1 MIKKLLLAVAIAL
14 PAMSLS
20 AQKFGT
26 VNVQEIME
34 SLPEVTEM
42 KAKIE
47 ASSKT
52 YEEEFGKLQ
61 QEMEKKYTEFQ
72 QLPEGTL
79 ESIKERR
86 MQELQ
91 ELDQKIQQF
100 RATAQQDLQR
110 QQAQLMQPIQ
120 EKIMKAIQT
129 VGAAGSYTFIFDAEQ
144 SYCAGSDVIN
154 VTPDVKTTLGVK

>member
-1 MIKKLLLAVAIAL
+1 MIKKILLAVALIL
-14 PAMSLS
+14 PAMSMS

-26 VNVQEIME
+26 VNVDEIME
-34 SLPEVTEM
+34 ALPAYAEM
-42 KAKIE
+42 KTKIE

-52 YEEEFGKLQ
+52 YEDEFAKLQ

-72 QLPEGTL
+72 QMEQTTPEA
-79 ESIKERR
+79 IKERR

-110 QQAQLMQPIQ
+110 QQMQLMQPIQ
-120 EKIMKAIQT
+120 ESIMKAIQT
-129 VGAAGSYTFIFDAEQ
+129 VGASGNYTFIFDASQ
-144 SYCAGSDVIN
+144 SYYAGPTVEN
-154 VTPDVKTTLGVK
+154 VTPQVKSALGIK

>member
-26 VNVQEIME
+26 VDVQEIME

-42 KAKIE
+42 KSKIE

-52 YEEEFGKLQ
+52 YEDEFGKLQ

-79 ESIKERR
+79 DSIKERR

-129 VGAAGSYTFIFDAEQ
+129 VGAAGSYTFIFDSEQ
-144 SYCAGSDVIN
+144 SYYAGSDVVN
-154 VTPDVKTTLGVK
+154 VTNEVKTTLGVK

>member
-1 MIKKLLLAVAIAL
+1 MFKKLLIAVAFIMPAL
-14 PAMSLS
+14 GMS

-26 VNVQEIME
+26 VNIQEVME
-34 SLPEVTEM
+34 ALPAYAEM
-42 KAKIE
+42 RTKIE

-72 QLPEGTL
+72 QMDEKTPDT
-79 ESIKERR
+79 IKERR

-110 QQAQLMQPIQ
+110 QQMQLMQPIQ
-120 EKIMKAIQT
+120 ESVMKAIQT
-129 VGAAGSYTFIFDAEQ
+129 VGASGNYTFIFDSEQ
-144 SYCAGSDVIN
+144 SYYAGPSVEN
-154 VTPDVKTTLGVK
+154 VTAQVKSTLGIK

>member
-1 MIKKLLLAVAIAL
+1 MIKKILLALVIAF
-14 PAMSLS
+14 PTMAF
-20 AQKFGT
+20 AQKFGVIT
-26 VNVQEIME
+26 TDQLIQ
-34 SLPEVTEM
+34 SLPEMNEVKTTL
-42 KAKIE
+42 E
-47 ASSKT
+47 ASSKK
-52 YEEEFGKLQ
+52 YEDEFKNLQ
-61 QEMEKKYTEFQ
+61 DEMQKKYTEFQ
-72 QLPEGTL
+72 SL
-79 ESIKERR
+79 EETTPSTIKDRR
-86 MQELQ
+86 LQEMQ

-144 SYCAGSDVIN
+144 SYYAGSDVIN

>member
-91 ELDQKIQQF
+91 ELDQTIQQF

-144 SYCAGSDVIN
+144 SYYAGSDVIN